1 MLLTV
6 PTYRRHSNGEAQTFA
21 NVPREVPL
29 TIVCRYEESG
39 HYAALRQQL
48 GRTQDTLWIIPPGAV
63 SGIAT
68 TRQWIVDEAIRQ
80 GHDKVVMMD
89 DDLHVIVR
97 GKIPEGEPGWDYK
110 LRPVETADEFMAL
123 LRWFDT
129 TLTLYAHAAVS
140 MREGNNRI
148 PGLHAHDE
156 ANRGIRMVGYKTAP
170 FEKGVVRF
178 RPEVEGRED
187 LDMTLQ
193 LLRRG
198 FQNAVTYHWA
208 QGQRSAGADGG
219 LSGSRTLDDQDRTAR
234 RLAELHPGLVRLRKK
249 SNVSGAMAGER
260 TEVTIYWKRA
270 LEEGRRAASRAD

>member
-6 PTYRRHSNGEAQTFA
+6 PTYRRHSNGEAQTFE
-21 NVPREVPL
+21 NVPRDVPL
-29 TIVCRYEESG
+29 TLVCRNVEFAQYN
-39 HYAALRQQL
+39 AMLQRL
-48 GRTQDTLWIIPPGAV
+48 GRERDAIWTIPEGAV
-63 SGIAT
+63 DGIAT
-68 TRQWIVDEAIRQ
+68 TRQWIMEEAIRQ

-97 GKIPEGEPGWDYK
+97 GKIPDGEPGWDYK
-110 LRPVETADEFMAL
+110 LRPVETAAEFQEL
-123 LRWFDT
+123 LNWFDRS
-129 TLTLYAHAAVS
+129 LTLYAHAAVS

-148 PGLHAHDE
+148 AGLNATDE

-193 LLRRG
+193 ILRRG
-198 FQNAVTYHWA
+198 FQNIVTYHWA

-234 RLAELHPGLVRLRKK
+234 RLAELHPGLVKLRTKT
-249 SNVSGAMAGER
+249 NVSGEMAGER

-270 LEEGRRAASRAD
+270 LAEGRVHAAR